1 MGIKNSENETE
12 AWPKNGAQELLH
24 GLLIH
29 QDNLGDIGTD
39 LVNIFLAAGI
49 EPDCSNSPCMH
60 SQE

>member
-1 MGIKNSENETE
+1 MNIRNSENEAE
-12 AWPKNGAQELLH
+12 ASPPNGAQELLH

-49 EPDCSNSPCMH
+49 EPDCSNSPCKH